1 MVCPKQVCI
10 QRDKGYLLR
19 GFVEGGPGKVAGRGD
34 TLSICRCSRGYLL
47 KRYVNQWMSLHLS
60 DTYLLNEY
68 YVLNTLLGA
77 GYAAINR

>member
-1 MVCPKQVCI
+1 ME
-10 QRDKGYLLR
+10 R
-19 GFVEGGPGKVAGRGD
+19 GPGKVAGRGD

-47 KRYVNQWMSLHLS
+47 KRYVNQWMSLHLY
-60 DTYLLNEY
+60 DTYLLSDY